1 MAAINEAVLSKT
13 ITCSL
18 KMQNRL
24 KLRYTASFVVP
35 WYELRICCRLEFGT
49 WKNVRNTQNQEKT
62 LLSSNVYIPNRKC
75 RVMQVPFFADLTFFF
90 TNLQVID
97 KAVKGAKKYLSFLWW
112 PPFLFV
118 CLFCYLLRFAIFYT
132 SHFTFLHL
140 LFEIWIQKEDETF
153 GINSVFFLNL
163 QMGTSQILF
172 RKWII
177 NVCAF
182 KKWKCINWSGKL
194 RALFLVL
201 SNTTYL
207 K

>member
-18 KMQNRL
+18 KMQNRI
-24 KLRYTASFVVP
+24 KLRYTASFVVLP
-35 WYELRICCRLEFGT
+35 WYEMRICCRLEFGT
-49 WKNVRNTQNQEKT
+49 WKNVRNTQNLKKT
-62 LLSSNVYIPNRKC
+62 SLSSNVYIPNRKC
-75 RVMQVPFFADLTFFF
+75 RVMQVPFFCGFNFFF

-118 CLFCYLLRFAIFYT
+118 CLFFCYLLRFAIFYT

-163 QMGTSQILF
+163 QMETSQILF
-172 RKWII
+172 QKWMI
-177 NVCAF
+177 NVWAS
-182 KKWKCINWSGKL
+182 KKWNWLGKL
-194 RALFLVL
+194 HALFLVL